1 MKTSTI
7 VTTAGMV
14 LVMIFIG
21 VMVALRKRKLR
32 SWQAALLVG
41 APIVLLLAF
50 AVGYYLYRESRLAP
64 FKPYLSE
71 YLSFSVAQQGEPYI
85 RGKVITVDT
94 RSKAPDHL
102 YFDLPKELRA
112 AQPEEVGTV
121 VWVECTSVTT
131 VVRRVGGST
140 NNTVDYRCE
149 VAVID
154 KAASAIVGKQRFEKT
169 AGEQG
174 YQQVL
179 YGDIARYLA
188 GLARK

>member
-7 VTTAGMV
+7 VTTVGVV
-14 LVMIFIG
+14 LVMVLTG
-21 VMVALRKRKLR
+21 VLVGLRKRKLR
-32 SWQAALLVG
+32 SWQAALLIG

-50 AVGYYLYRESRLAP
+50 AVGYYLYRESLLAP

-71 YLSFSVAQQGEPYI
+71 YLSFSAVQQGEPYI

-94 RSKAPDHL
+94 RSKAVDHL

-112 AQPEEVGTV
+112 AQPDEVGTV
-121 VWVECTSVTT
+121 IWVECTSVTT
-131 VVRRVGGST
+131 VIRRVGGST
-140 NNTVDYRCE
+140 NNTVEYRCE

-154 KAASAIVGKQRFEKT
+154 KAASTIVGKQTFEKT

-179 YGDIARYLA
+179 YGDIAHYIA
-188 GLARK
+188 GLARR